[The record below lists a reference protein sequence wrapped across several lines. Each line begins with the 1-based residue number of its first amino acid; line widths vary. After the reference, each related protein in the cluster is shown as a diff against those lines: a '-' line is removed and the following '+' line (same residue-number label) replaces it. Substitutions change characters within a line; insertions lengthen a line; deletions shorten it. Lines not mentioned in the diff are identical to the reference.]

1 MNINKKSYEN
11 IKYLIYFLLPVIIAF
26 YLTYPLLKG
35 DYFFTNPEYH
45 ILKSFMINF
54 TESLQRFELPMW
66 NEYVESGRPSVIF
79 GRYPIM
85 LNTPFYM
92 IFGYSDFTYYFAR
105 FIDISILF
113 SVFIYGCRYFE
124 LSYMYALIGALVYF
138 SVNFVSRFIIWEALG
153 NLYTVYP
160 ILFFLVI
167 YIVSTNGKSKK
178 NIVIFSLFY
187 ILWLSGGYLTFW
199 FMPLVIL
206 SIVYWLS
213 VYVYHRKSLNMNGIM
228 KFTGLYL
235 ILFIVPLTAVLYQ
248 YYFVHDVIINSSRL
262 KEGYIVSLFDLSV
275 WKHLAV
281 SFQSSSYFWMGIFLT
296 VVYSVAIRLPKKY
309 NYYIES
315 VAIRK
320 IVWTL
325 FLAVLLVLTAGK
337 HHFSSNSDV
346 FIDYISIINS
356 MVFRVALL
364 IYFGVHFVFRRSSS
378 CFHFKFSNFL
388 IFMIYVSLLSYYFYS
403 PENII
408 GENDIGYDYHLFR
421 DLSPTFQVIFVLAI
435 LFSIEDYQKRK
446 VVKIIVLSL
455 IALYLFRSHFTIP
468 LMRFTGVM
476 WYATRD
482 GTIFSL
488 CYAILFIYG
497 LKSLIFHVFRACNIL
512 HKDIMFFFSWPFG
525 IFHEERRGKIAMV
538 AKYVFLL
545 FLTILL
551 VRDSYKKFYLG
562 TSHRF
567 IYPKKNELTRT
578 SWEGHIIKADT
589 EILASLKNKFLEL
602 DNETD
607 HFYRVFSPENSYLL
621 VSGAMQ
627 DQKIHEAFIYDCTI
641 AKQLIDLYQYTIL
654 GKERVKTHEL
664 KDALPYFLFT
674 RHVHKGINLGP
685 KEIPYGSGG
694 FYMSSAKHDV
704 EYFKNQNIEF
714 LWDLMQVKYL
724 FLGKEFSKALDGF
737 TTRDNYRLI
746 AQFPEIDISNI
757 YEITKNKNY
766 SRFAVL
772 PLNSQQ
778 DYEEVIT
785 ALNSGD
791 IGILKA
797 LYSKLV
803 FLDDDMTKDFNLLK
817 NQRSSN
823 KRYYEI
829 ESNKEAILIDF
840 ESWNHS
846 WRLRADNEDEKLDK
860 AFQIFKAIKLQP
872 GLNRIELA
880 YNLKYFKELF
890 LASIFIILL
899 YVTFLVI
906 LHRRETIRK

>member
-1 MNINKKSYEN
+1 
-11 IKYLIYFLLPVIIAF
+11 
-26 YLTYPLLKG
+26 
-35 DYFFTNPEYH
+35 
-45 ILKSFMINF
+45 
-54 TESLQRFELPMW
+54 
-66 NEYVESGRPSVIF
+66 
-79 GRYPIM
+79 
-85 LNTPFYM
+85 
-92 IFGYSDFTYYFAR
+92 
-105 FIDISILF
+105 
-113 SVFIYGCRYFE
+113 
-124 LSYMYALIGALVYF
+124 
-138 SVNFVSRFIIWEALG
+138 
-153 NLYTVYP
+153 
-160 ILFFLVI
+160 
-167 YIVSTNGKSKK
+167 
-178 NIVIFSLFY
+178 
-187 ILWLSGGYLTFW
+187 
-199 FMPLVIL
+199 
-206 SIVYWLS
+206 
-213 VYVYHRKSLNMNGIM
+213 
-228 KFTGLYL
+228 
-235 ILFIVPLTAVLYQ
+235 
-248 YYFVHDVIINSSRL
+248 
-262 KEGYIVSLFDLSV
+262 
-275 WKHLAV
+275 
-281 SFQSSSYFWMGIFLT
+281 
-296 VVYSVAIRLPKKY
+296 
-309 NYYIES
+309 
-315 VAIRK
+315 
-320 IVWTL
+320 
-325 FLAVLLVLTAGK
+325 
-337 HHFSSNSDV
+337 
-346 FIDYISIINS
+346 
-356 MVFRVALL
+356 
-364 IYFGVHFVFRRSSS
+364 
-378 CFHFKFSNFL
+378 
-388 IFMIYVSLLSYYFYS
+388 
-403 PENII
+403 
-408 GENDIGYDYHLFR
+408 
-421 DLSPTFQVIFVLAI
+421 
-435 LFSIEDYQKRK
+435 
-446 VVKIIVLSL
+446 
-455 IALYLFRSHFTIP
+455 
-468 LMRFTGVM
+468 
-476 WYATRD
+476 
-482 GTIFSL
+482 
-488 CYAILFIYG
+488 
-497 LKSLIFHVFRACNIL
+497 
-512 HKDIMFFFSWPFG
+512 
-525 IFHEERRGKIAMV
+525 MV

>member
-1 MNINKKSYEN
+1 M
-11 IKYLIYFLLPVIIAF
+11 
-26 YLTYPLLKG
+26 
-35 DYFFTNPEYH
+35 
-45 ILKSFMINF
+45 
-54 TESLQRFELPMW
+54 R
-66 NEYVESGRPSVIF
+66 
-79 GRYPIM
+79 
-85 LNTPFYM
+85 
-92 IFGYSDFTYYFAR
+92 
-105 FIDISILF
+105 
-113 SVFIYGCRYFE
+113 
-124 LSYMYALIGALVYF
+124 
-138 SVNFVSRFIIWEALG
+138 
-153 NLYTVYP
+153 
-160 ILFFLVI
+160 
-167 YIVSTNGKSKK
+167 
-178 NIVIFSLFY
+178 
-187 ILWLSGGYLTFW
+187 
-199 FMPLVIL
+199 
-206 SIVYWLS
+206 
-213 VYVYHRKSLNMNGIM
+213 
-228 KFTGLYL
+228 FTGLYL
-235 ILFIVPLTAVLYQ
+235 VLFIVPLAAVLYQ
-248 YYFVHDVIINSSRL
+248 YYFVYDVITNCSRL
-262 KEGYIVSLFDLSV
+262 KDGYIVSPYDLSV

-296 VVYSVAIRLPKKY
+296 VFCSVAIRLPKKY
-309 NYYIES
+309 NYLIES
-315 VAIRK
+315 VTVRK

-356 MVFRVALL
+356 MVFRVSLL
-364 IYFGVHFVFRRSSS
+364 VYFGVHFVFRRSSP
-378 CFHFKFSNFL
+378 CFYFKFSNFL
-388 IFMIYVSLLSYYFYS
+388 IFIIYVSLLSYYFYS

-421 DLSPTFQVIFVLAI
+421 DLSPTFQVIFTLAI

-488 CYAILFIYG
+488 CYAILFIFG
-497 LKSLIFHVFRACNIL
+497 LKNLIFHVFRACNIL
-512 HKDIMFFFSWPFG
+512 YKDMMFFFSWPFG
-525 IFHEERRGKIAMV
+525 ILHEERRGKVAIV
-538 AKYVFLL
+538 AKYTFLL

-551 VRDSYKKFYLG
+551 VRDSYNKFYLG

-578 SWEGHIIKADT
+578 PWEGHLIEANTK
-589 EILASLKNKFLEL
+589 ILSSLKNKFLEL
-602 DNETD
+602 DSETG

-621 VSGAMQ
+621 IPGAMQ
-627 DQKIHEAFIYDCTI
+627 DLKIHEAFVYDGTI
-641 AKQLIDLYQYTIL
+641 DKKLIDFYQYTIL
-654 GKERVKTHEL
+654 GKERVRTHEL

-674 RHVHKGINLGP
+674 RHVHRGINLSP

-694 FYMSSAKHDV
+694 FFMSSAKNDI

-714 LWDLMQVKYL
+714 LWDLMQVKYI
-724 FLGKEFSKALDGF
+724 FIGKEFSKALDSF

-778 DYEEVIT
+778 DYEEIIT
-785 ALNSGD
+785 ALNSED
-791 IGILKA
+791 IGMLKA

-803 FLDDDMTKDFNLLK
+803 FLDDDMTKNFNLLK
-817 NQRSSN
+817 SQYSSN
-823 KRYYEI
+823 KRYYEV
-829 ESNKEAILIDF
+829 ESGEEAILIDF

-846 WRLRADNEDEKLDK
+846 WKLKVGNEDEKLDK

-872 GLNRIELA
+872 GLSRIELT
-880 YNLKYFKELF
+880 YDLKYFKELF
-890 LASIFIILL
+890 LVSIFIVLL
-899 YVTFLVI
+899 YVALLVI
-906 LHRRETIRK
+906 FHRCEPVRK

>member
-1 MNINKKSYEN
+1 MNINGKSYEY
-11 IKYLIYFLLPVIIAF
+11 IRYSIYFLLPVIIAF
-26 YLTYPLLKG
+26 YLTYPLLNG

-54 TESLQRFELPMW
+54 TESLQRFELPVW

-105 FIDISILF
+105 FMDISILF
-113 SVFIYGCRYFE
+113 LVFIYGCRYFE
-124 LSYMYALIGALVYF
+124 LSYVYALMGALVYF

-199 FMPLVIL
+199 LMPLVIL

-213 VYVYHRKSLNMNGIM
+213 VYIYHIKSLNLNGIM
-228 KFTGLYL
+228 RFTGLYL
-235 ILFIVPLTAVLYQ
+235 VLFIVPLIAVLYQ
-248 YYFVHDVIINSSRL
+248 YYFVYDVIISSSRL
-262 KEGYIVSLFDLSV
+262 IDGYIVSPFDLSV

-281 SFQSSSYFWMGIFLT
+281 SFQSSSYFWMGLFLT
-296 VVYSVAIRLPKKY
+296 LVYAVKIRLPEKY
-309 NYYIES
+309 NYIEN
-315 VAIRK
+315 VTLKNTIW
-320 IVWTL
+320 IL

-337 HHFSSNSDV
+337 HHFDSNSDV
-346 FIDYISIINS
+346 FIDYISILNS
-356 MVFRVALL
+356 MVFRIALL
-364 IYFGVHFVFRRSSS
+364 IYFGVYFVCRRSSP
-378 CFHFKFSNFL
+378 CFHLKFDNSL
-388 IFMIYVSLLSYYFYS
+388 IFIVYVSLLSYYFFS
-403 PENII
+403 PGNII

-421 DLSPTFQVIFVLAI
+421 DLSPTFQVIFTLAI

-446 VVKIIVLSL
+446 IVKIVVLSL
-455 IALYLFRSHFTIP
+455 IVLYLFRSHFTIP
-468 LMRFTGVM
+468 LMRFTGIV

-497 LKSLIFHVFRACNIL
+497 LKNMIFHFSRFFAIF
-512 HKDIMFFFSWPFG
+512 HKSIIFHFSRPFG
-525 IFHEERRGKIAMV
+525 IFHKDKESKIAMV
-538 AKYVFLL
+538 AKYAFLI
-545 FLTILL
+545 FLTLLL
-551 VRDSYKKFYLG
+551 VRDSYNKFYLG

-567 IYPKKNELTRT
+567 IYPRKNELAKTP
-578 SWEGHIIKADT
+578 WEGHIAEANT

-621 VSGAMQ
+621 IPGAIQ
-627 DQKIHEAFIYDCTI
+627 DQKIKEAFIYDCTI
-641 AKQLIDLYQYTIL
+641 AKQLMDFYQYTIL
-654 GKERVKTHEL
+654 GEERVKTHEL
-664 KDALPYFLFT
+664 RDALPYFLFT
-674 RHVHKGINLGP
+674 RHVHKGINLSP
-685 KEIPYGSGG
+685 KEIQYGSGG
-694 FYMSSAKHDV
+694 FFMSSAKDDV

-714 LWDLMQVKYL
+714 LWDLMQVKYI
-724 FLGKEFSKALDGF
+724 FIGKEFSKALDGF
-737 TTRDNYRLI
+737 TDRDNYRLI
-746 AQFPEIDISNI
+746 AQFPKIDISNI

-778 DYEEVIT
+778 NYNEIIT
-785 ALNSGD
+785 ALNSED
-791 IGILKA
+791 INVLKR
-797 LYSKLV
+797 LYSGLV
-803 FLDDDMTKDFNLLK
+803 FLDDNMTKDFNLLK
-817 NQRSSN
+817 SQHGSN
-823 KRYYEI
+823 NRYYEI
-829 ESNKEAILIDF
+829 ESGKEAILIDF

-846 WRLRADNEDEKLDK
+846 WKLKVNNEDEKLEK
-860 AFQIFKAIKLQP
+860 AFQIFKAIKLEP
-872 GLNRIELA
+872 GLNRIELT
-880 YNLKYFKELF
+880 YKLRYFKELF
-890 LASIFIILL
+890 FVSIFIILL
-899 YVTFLVI
+899 YVAFLVKFY
-906 LHRRETIRK
+906 HRKPVGK